1 MQESF
6 KSTFF
11 SHKLFRLLDLPALL
25 EERFQLLLAQE
36 FVIDVGLDEV
46 QDLLSRLWL
55 QLFVQLFVFGFQS
68 LLVAIGFLRLVR
80 RRLR

>member
-6 KSTFF
+6 KSAFF
-11 SHKLFRLLDLPALL
+11 SHKLLWLLDLPALL
-25 EERFQLLLAQE
+25 EECFQLLLAQE
-36 FVIDVGLDEV
+36 FVIDVGLYEV

-68 LLVAIGFLRLVR
+68 LLVVIGFLRLVR
-80 RRLR
+80 RLLR

>member
-1 MQESF
+1 
-6 KSTFF
+6 
-11 SHKLFRLLDLPALL
+11 L